1 MALGLK
7 EVFDFIKIEHTLFS
21 LPFVFIGAMVAVDP
35 TWMQLLWILVAAVGA
50 RGLAM
55 ALNRIIDKNVDAANP
70 RTADRHLP
78 SGSLSMM
85 TAWTLSAIFLSMLI
99 TGAWM
104 LNEIA
109 LQLAWLPVIIFTIY
123 PFLKR
128 RTWACHFW
136 LGLCLGLAPAG
147 AWIGIV
153 GGELGWPS
161 ITALHWWPQ
170 IFLIS
175 LGVTLWIT
183 AFDMAYALMDVDSDL
198 ANGIHSFPARFG
210 SESAIKFAV
219 FLSILYAA
227 VFILSDI
234 GIWWNIAAISMAA
247 VNIITLTS
255 SRNDMKQFQSR
266 LFKASVST
274 GWVLLLG
281 LFVTLHLS

>member
-1 MALGLK
+1 MGLK
-7 EVFDFIKIEHTLFS
+7 EIFEFIKIEHTLFS

-35 TWMQLLWILVAAVGA
+35 TWTQLLWILVAAVGA

-55 ALNRIIDKNVDAANP
+55 ALNRMIDKDIDAANP
-70 RTADRHLP
+70 RTAGRHLP
-78 SGSLSMM
+78 SGSLSIT
-85 TAWTLSAIFLSMLI
+85 TAWALSAAFLSMLI
-99 TGAWM
+99 FGAWM

-109 LQLAWLPVIIFTIY
+109 LQLAWLPVLTFAIY

-153 GGELGWPS
+153 GEDLGWS
-161 ITALHWWPQ
+161 AITALYWWPQ
-170 IFLIS
+170 IFLLS
-175 LGVTLWIT
+175 FGVMLWIT

-210 SESAIKFAV
+210 AESAIKFAV

-247 VNIITLTS
+247 ANIITLTS
-255 SRNDMKQFQSR
+255 SRNDMEQFQSR
-266 LFKASVST
+266 LFKTSVST

-281 LFVTLHLS
+281 LFATLHLS